1 MKQRSNRHQQI
12 LDSAEKLFSTRGYD
26 SVRLSD
32 ITAAVGA
39 KHSAIYYYA
48 PEGKEQLYVQVMERS
63 LNKHRHGMAAA
74 VAAAA
79 PDLNQQLWAVA
90 DWLLD
95 HPPLNVAR
103 MEQSDFPALSEA
115 NALKLS
121 NMIFD
126 SLRLPLRQALETA
139 QQRGEIKVAD
149 VDLAALSF
157 ISLVESIHATTNPFL
172 VTRKRETV
180 TAIINMLMQ
189 GWLPR

>member
-1 MKQRSNRHQQI
+1 MSQRTNKHEQI
-12 LDSAEKLFSTRGYD
+12 LDSAEKLFSMRGYD

-48 PEGKEQLYVQVMERS
+48 PQGKEQLYVQVMERS
-63 LNKHRHGMAAA
+63 LNKHRRGMADAI
-74 VAAAA
+74 AAAA
-79 PDLNQQLWAVA
+79 PDLTQQLWAVA
-90 DWLLD
+90 SWLLD

-103 MEQSDFPALSEA
+103 MEQSDFAALSEA
-115 NALKLS
+115 NELKLS

-126 SLRLPLRQALETA
+126 SLRLPLSEALNTA
-139 QQRGEIKVAD
+139 QQRGTIHVAD

-157 ISLVESIHATTNPFL
+157 IALVQSIHATTNPFL
-172 VTRKRETV
+172 LSRKRDTI
-180 TAIINMLMQ
+180 AAMIDMLMQ